1 MYEFDLIVGVDNSFD
16 VFSEA
21 WALWEPAILEYSAA
35 PLSKSKTLKQ
45 ALRDIDS
52 DDTGNLMYS
61 KFNCRFILFPHILRS
76 P

>member
-45 ALRDIDS
+45 ALRLDPLPVQTLPVSGDWCS
-52 DDTGNLMYS
+52 CAQHFVSHL
-61 KFNCRFILFPHILRS
+61 
-76 P
+76 